1 MTVQGKLMFK
11 KLFGRRQ
18 SPKVFVIGLDCAPPE
33 LIFHQFRDI
42 LPNLSRL
49 LAGGV
54 YSEMV
59 SSTPAITVPAWS
71 SMTSSKDPGVLGFYG
86 FRNRRD
92 FTYDNRYIATGL
104 SVKERRV
111 WDILGEAG
119 KECILVGVPQTYP
132 IKPVNGHLISSFL
145 TPSTTNPKIQWAHP
159 ASLMEEVNQ
168 LLAPEVYDVDV
179 PQFRTDDKTFLLQ
192 QINDMTRKRFKV
204 LRYLLDNKPWDFFMF
219 VEMGVDRI
227 HHGLWAH
234 HDPHHRKH
242 DPDSPF
248 VNAIRDY
255 YVELDREI
263 GTLLERLPA
272 GTHVIVVSDHGV
284 KKMDGGICINEW
296 LRREGYLTLLDDP
309 PVGRLSSF
317 EKVEVDWGKTTVWG
331 DGGYYGRIFLNVA
344 GREPAGQIPA
354 GQYEAFRDQLARHII
369 SIPGPDG
376 SPLSTRVFKPEEIY
390 RQVRGVAPD
399 LIVYFDDLG
408 WRSVGSFGHGDIYTF
423 ENDTGPD
430 DANHAENGIFIYAPL
445 ENSLGGQQLARTQLM
460 DFAPT
465 VLDLFGL
472 PIPAD
477 MQGKVIRAG

>member
-1 MTVQGKLMFK
+1 MFK
-11 KLFGRRQ
+11 KLFGRKQ
-18 SPKVFVIGLDCAPPE
+18 APKVFVIGLDCAPPE
-33 LIFHQFRDI
+33 LIFDQWRDI
-42 LPNLSRL
+42 LPNFKRL
-49 LAGGV
+49 LEGGV
-54 YSEMV
+54 YSELY

-92 FTYDNRYIATGL
+92 YSYDNRYIATGL
-104 SVKERRV
+104 SVKEKRV

-132 IKPVNGHLISSFL
+132 VKPVNGHLISSFL
-145 TPSTTNPKIQWAHP
+145 TPSTTNAKIQWTHP
-159 ASLMEEVNQ
+159 ESLRAEVEQ

-179 PQFRTDDKTFLLQ
+179 PQFRTDDKAFLLQ

-234 HDPHHRKH
+234 HDPTHRNH
-242 DPDSPF
+242 DPNSPF
-248 VNAIRDY
+248 VNAIKDY
-255 YVELDREI
+255 YVELDREV
-263 GTLLERLPA
+263 GTLLERLPSE
-272 GTHVIVVSDHGV
+272 THIIVVSDHGV

-296 LRREGYLTLLDDP
+296 LRRQGYLTLLDDP
-309 PVGRLSSF
+309 PEGRLSSF

-344 GREPAGQIPA
+344 GREPNGTIPA
-354 GQYEAFRDQLARHII
+354 DQYESFRDKLAEHII
-369 SIPGPDG
+369 SIPAPDG
-376 SPLSTRVFKPEEIY
+376 SPLNTRVFKPKEIY

-408 WRSVGSFGHGDIYTF
+408 WRSVGSFGNGDIYTF

-430 DANHAENGIFIYAPL
+430 DANHAENGMYMYTPP
-445 ENSLGGQQLARTQLM
+445 ERNLGGRQLATTQLM

-465 VLDLFGL
+465 VLDLFEL

-477 MQGKVIRAG
+477 MQGHVIRAG

>member
-1 MTVQGKLMFK
+1 MFK
-11 KLFGRRQ
+11 KLFGRKQ

-33 LIFHQFRDI
+33 LIFDQWRAI
-42 LPNLSRL
+42 LPNFRRL
-49 LAGGV
+49 LEGGV
-54 YSEMV
+54 YSELY

-92 FTYDNRYIATGL
+92 YSYDNRYIATGL
-104 SVKERRV
+104 SVKEKRV

-119 KECILVGVPQTYP
+119 KECIVVGVPQTYP
-132 IKPVNGHLISSFL
+132 VKPVNGHLISSFL
-145 TPSTTNPKIQWAHP
+145 TPSTTNAKIQWTHP
-159 ASLMEEVNQ
+159 ESLRAEVEQ

-179 PQFRTDDKTFLLQ
+179 PQFRTDDKAFLLQ

-234 HDPHHRKH
+234 HDPSHRNH
-242 DPDSPF
+242 DPNSPF
-248 VNAIRDY
+248 VNAIKDY
-255 YVELDREI
+255 YVELDREV

-272 GTHVIVVSDHGV
+272 ETHIIVVSDHGV
-284 KKMDGGICINEW
+284 KKMDGGLCINEW
-296 LRREGYLTLLDDP
+296 LRRQGYLTLLDDP
-309 PVGRLSSF
+309 PQGRLSSF
-317 EKVEVDWGKTTVWG
+317 EKVEVNWGKTSVWG

-344 GREPAGQIPA
+344 GREPNGVIPA
-354 GQYEAFRDQLARHII
+354 EQYESFRDKVAEHIK
-369 SIPGPDG
+369 SIPAPDG
-376 SPLSTRVFKPEEIY
+376 SPMNTRVFKPGEIY

-399 LIVYFDDLG
+399 LIVYFDDLA

-430 DANHAENGIFIYAPL
+430 DANHAENGIYIYTPP
-445 ENSLGGQQLARTQLM
+445 ERNLGGRQLAVTQLM

-477 MQGKVIRAG
+477 MQGHVIRAG

>member
-1 MTVQGKLMFK
+1 MFK
-11 KLFGRRQ
+11 KLFGRKQ

-33 LIFHQFRDI
+33 LLFDQWRDI
-42 LPNLSRL
+42 LPNFKRL
-49 LAGGV
+49 LDGGV
-54 YSEMV
+54 HSELY

-92 FTYDNRYIATGL
+92 YTYDNRYIATGL
-104 SVKERRV
+104 SVKEKRV

-132 IKPVNGHLISSFL
+132 VRPVNGHLISSFL
-145 TPSTTNPKIQWAHP
+145 TPSTTSPRIQWTHP
-159 ASLMEEVNQ
+159 ESLRAEVEQ

-179 PQFRTDDKTFLLQ
+179 PQFRTDDKAFLLQ

-234 HDPHHRKH
+234 HDPNHRNH
-242 DPDSPF
+242 DPNSPF
-248 VNAIRDY
+248 VNAIKDY

-272 GTHVIVVSDHGV
+272 ETHIIVVSDHGV
-284 KKMDGGICINEW
+284 KKMDGGLCINEW

-309 PVGRLSSF
+309 PEGRLSSF
-317 EKVEVDWGKTTVWG
+317 EKVEVNWAKTTVWG

-344 GREPAGQIPA
+344 GREPNGTIPA
-354 GQYEAFRDQLARHII
+354 EEYESFRDKVAEHIK
-369 SIPGPDG
+369 SIPAPDG
-376 SPLSTRVFKPEEIY
+376 SPLNTRVFKPGEIY
-390 RQVRGVAPD
+390 REVRGVAPD

-430 DANHAENGIFIYAPL
+430 DANHAENGVYIYTPP
-445 ENSLGGQQLARTQLM
+445 ERNLGGRQLAKTQLM

-477 MQGKVIRAG
+477 MQGQVIRTG